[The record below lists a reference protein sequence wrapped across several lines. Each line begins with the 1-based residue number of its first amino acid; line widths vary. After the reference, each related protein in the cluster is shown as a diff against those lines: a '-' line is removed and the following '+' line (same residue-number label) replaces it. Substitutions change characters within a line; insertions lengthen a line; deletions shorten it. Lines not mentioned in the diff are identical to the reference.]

1 MLTYAGYQRVRG
13 SDAELA
19 QLGAD
24 VERLAR
30 VVQELNTS
38 FGLVVVV

>member
-1 MLTYAGYQRVRG
+1 MRSWR
-13 SDAELA
+13 SW
-19 QLGAD
+19 GAD